1 MILSTLIM
9 TSVQINYALSKS
21 QVENRA
27 RSMGMIYPE
36 EAKVIN
42 GEGTSK

>member
-1 MILSTLIM
+1 M
-9 TSVQINYALSKS
+9 TSVQINYTLSKG

-36 EAKVIN
+36 ESKVLD
-42 GEGTSK
+42 GKETSK